1 MVKAKVKAKKKKC
14 KAGWQC
20 GKGCISRKKTCRKN
34 LKDPQG
40 KLVAQ
45 TYADY
50 VTNTMVDNVQA
61 ARPAGEGLPGGGG
74 GESNPQEAALKTFE
88 EGIVNNSFETAA
100 AFDKDGNKV
109 WENTG
114 DETSVDPSGYME
126 VPVEQ
131 RVNTVWT
138 HNHPDNVDM
147 FGDVTQGVVVDGGSF
162 SPGDIG
168 VAMQSRSAGGRAV
181 TPDYIYEIKRPE
193 GQDHWMDTKKVP
205 IEPGDD
211 IDFFSMAL
219 GSKAAEIHRQYI
231 KDARVEGRIRA
242 ADKIKEELRKNPNL
256 SKQDQIKIEME
267 EAIEDLHNANVRSA
281 EFFGYEYTR
290 TPRNQ

>member
-1 MVKAKVKAKKKKC
+1 MAKAKIKAKKKKC

-20 GKGCISRKKTCRKN
+20 GKSCISRKKTCRKN
-34 LKDPQG
+34 LKNPQG
-40 KLVAQ
+40 KFIAQ

-50 VTNTMVDNVQA
+50 VSAVA
-61 ARPAGEGLPGGGG
+61 GGGG
-74 GESNPQEAALKTFE
+74 GADAPAEPTTPAAGADSNPQEAALRTFE
-88 EGIVNNSFETAA
+88 EGIINNSYETAA

-114 DETSVDPSGYME
+114 NETSVDPSGYME

-147 FGDVTQGVVVDGGSF
+147 FGDVTQGVVMDGGSF

-193 GQDHWMDTKKVP
+193 GQDHWVDTNRVP
-205 IEPGDD
+205 LKPDD
-211 IDFFSMAL
+211 DVDFFSMAL
-219 GSKAAEIHRQYI
+219 GSKAAEIHAQNI
-231 KDARVEGRIRA
+231 KDARLEGRIRA
-242 ADKIKEELRKNPNL
+242 ADRIMDELRKNPNL
-256 SKQDQIKIEME
+256 SEEEQIKIEME
-267 EAIEDLHNANVRSA
+267 EALEDLHNANVRTA

-290 TPRNQ
+290 TPRNK